1 MKKELFFEMYFR
13 VLTILFWT
21 TIIYSWIFISNIQ
34 IENNTFLI
42 FSTLAILYIILICIS
57 QIKINFLD
65 NIVMYYRL
73 STLISYIITLAS
85 FLLYPTN
92 LTLMF
97 FRVISIFI
105 YFYISLRNSVTYK
118 LEECV
123 VGVISS
129 ILLLFLCICY

>member
-1 MKKELFFEMYFR
+1 MKKEFFFEMYFR
-13 VLTILFWT
+13 ILTLLFWT
-21 TIIYSWIFISNIQ
+21 TIIYSWIFISNIR

-57 QIKINFLD
+57 QIKNNFLD
-65 NIVMYYRL
+65 NIVIYYRL

-85 FLLYPTN
+85 FLLYPTD
-92 LTLMF
+92 LTLML